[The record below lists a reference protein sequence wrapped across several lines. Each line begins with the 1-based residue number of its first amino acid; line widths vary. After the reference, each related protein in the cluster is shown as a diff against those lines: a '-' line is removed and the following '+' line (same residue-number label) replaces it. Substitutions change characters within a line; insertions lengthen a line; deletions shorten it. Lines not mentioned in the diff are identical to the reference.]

1 MGAPGDLTLRGV
13 RVVDARGVRAEG
25 ADVRIEAGR
34 IASIGAPAA
43 DAVPTG
49 AVLDLAGRTVTPG
62 LMNAH
67 AHVCLDGGPD
77 PDRTIRE
84 ETLTERAIRS
94 ARRLNETLAAGV
106 TTIRDLGGTGSLAI
120 ELAAMIERGELVG
133 PRMLAVGRV
142 VTITGGHGH
151 WIGIEADGPDAVR
164 RAVRTLIKEGATATK
179 LMATGGMMTAGRQA
193 GVPQLTIEEMAVAV
207 EEAHKRN
214 LPVGAHAE
222 SRVGV
227 LNALRAGVD
236 SVEHGHGGDQEAI
249 DLLLERGAFLVP
261 TILSDRRI
269 IEGGVGA
276 GISAEVVEQ
285 CEALADDLVRFLE
298 PAIRAGVRIAAG
310 NDGGAPL
317 VGCGEIVAELE
328 LYVRHGMRPIDA
340 LASAT
345 TNTAALFRLDDVGLV
360 EPGYVADLLVV
371 DGDPIASVAALAEPA
386 LVIRDGN
393 VVAGRGTD
401 SARREGPGI

>member
-1 MGAPGDLTLRGV
+1 MGAPDDLILRGV
-13 RVVDARGVRAEG
+13 RVVDGRGVRAER
-25 ADVRIEAGR
+25 ADLRIAGGR
-34 IASIGAPAA
+34 IASIDAPGTPPG
-43 DAVPTG
+43 DARG
-49 AVLDLAGRTVTPG
+49 RANGNALDLTGTTVTPG

-77 PDRTIRE
+77 PDRTVRE
-84 ETLTERAIRS
+84 ETATQRALRA
-94 ARRLNETLAAGV
+94 ARRLEATLASGV
-106 TTIRDLGGTGSLAI
+106 TTIRDLGGIGSLAI
-120 ELAAMIERGELVG
+120 ELASMVENGQLVG

-142 VTITGGHGH
+142 VTMTGGHGH
-151 WIGIEADGPDAVR
+151 WMGIEADGPDAVR
-164 RAVRTLIKEGATATK
+164 RAVRSLIKEGATATK

-193 GVPQLTIEEMAVAV
+193 GVPQLTVEEMSAAV
-207 EEAHKRN
+207 EEAHKRD

-236 SVEHGHGGDQEAI
+236 SVEHGHGGDEEAI
-249 DLLLERGAFLVP
+249 DLLLQRGAFLVP

-269 IEGGVGA
+269 IEGGVAA
-276 GISAEVVEQ
+276 GIPAEVVEQ

-317 VGCGEIVAELE
+317 VLCGEMVPELE
-328 LYVRHGMRPIDA
+328 LYVRHGMTPVDA

-345 TNTAALFRLDDVGLV
+345 INTAALFRLDDVGLV

-371 DGDPIASVAALAEPA
+371 DGDPTASVGALADPRM
-386 LVIRDGN
+386 VIKDGR
-393 VVAGRGTD
+393 VVAERPA
-401 SARREGPGI
+401 SA

>member
-1 MGAPGDLTLRGV
+1 MPGSGELTLRDV
-13 RVVDARGVRAEG
+13 RVVDGRGIRSER
-25 ADVRIEAGR
+25 ADVRVENGR
-34 IASIGAPAA
+34 IAAISAPAA
-43 DAVPTG
+43 DAPASG

-67 AHVCLDGGPD
+67 AHICLDGGPD

-84 ETLTERAIRS
+84 ETPTERAIRS
-94 ARRLNETLAAGV
+94 VRRLQETLAAGV

-120 ELAAMIERGELVG
+120 ELAAMIGRGELAG

-164 RAVRTLIKEGATATK
+164 RAVRTLIKEGGTAIK

-193 GVPQLTIEEMAVAV
+193 GVPQLTVEEMAVAV

-227 LNALRAGVD
+227 LNALLAGVD
-236 SVEHGHGGDQEAI
+236 SVEHGHGGDQQAI

-276 GISAEVVEQ
+276 GIPAEIVEQ

-317 VGCGEIVAELE
+317 VGCGEVVAELE
-328 LYVRHGMRPIDA
+328 LYVRHGMRPLDA

-345 TNTAALFRLDDVGLV
+345 TNTAALFRLDDIGLI

-371 DGDPIASVAALAEPA
+371 GGDPVASVTALSQPW
-386 LVIRDGN
+386 LVIQAGR
-393 VVAGRGTD
+393 VVAGRGL
-401 SARREGPGI
+401 SEARPELAAP